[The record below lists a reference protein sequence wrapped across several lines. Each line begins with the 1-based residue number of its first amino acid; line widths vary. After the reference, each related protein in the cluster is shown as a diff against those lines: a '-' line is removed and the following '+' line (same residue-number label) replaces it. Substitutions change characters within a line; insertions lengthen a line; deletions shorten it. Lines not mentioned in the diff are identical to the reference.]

1 MSLQEIHLVDV
12 TDGMLNMMS
21 VAFLQKVN
29 PATMSPGDVIELDT
43 QTVES
48 AIQKRTCVIPKGFLF
63 HDQVQIFIHTCDI
76 TTLKVDAIVCSADPE
91 LSCATGLAK
100 VIADKAGRDFKD
112 TCRKY
117 AKAKKLDPSDVIPM
131 PARNLPVVF
140 HAVAPRFKNSW
151 LHGAVKNEEGTFKE
165 LLSTTF
171 YNALNHART
180 SNVPTLALPP
190 IGAGKNKFK
199 LNL

>member
-1 MSLQEIHLVDV
+1 
-12 TDGMLNMMS
+12 
-21 VAFLQKVN
+21 
-29 PATMSPGDVIELDT
+29 MSPGDVIKLDA

-48 AIQKRTCVIPKGFLF
+48 AIQKRTCVIPKGFLI

-91 LSCATGLAK
+91 LSCATGLAR

-117 AKAKKLDPSDVIPM
+117 TKAKKLDYTDVIPM
-131 PARNLPVVF
+131 PARNLPVIF
-140 HAVAPRFKNSW
+140 HAVAPHFKNSW
-151 LHGAVKNEEGTFKE
+151 RHNAVKNEEGTFKE

-171 YNALNHART
+171 YTALQKARM
-180 SNVPTLALPP
+180 SNLQTLALPP
-190 IGAGKNKFK
+190 IGAGKKCEI
-199 LNL
+199 LN